1 MAAKRSLRDAMQ
13 EARAALAHPWASRHL
28 GSCPA
33 SAVWPFHSSDER
45 HLHPTAIRRGSRGI
59 LRLVLKMT
67 TFNLPDLGEGLP
79 DAEIVSWHVAEGDTV
94 KADDLLVS
102 VETAKA
108 VVEVPSPQSGIIARI
123 YAKEGE
129 VVKTGAPLVDFTEAG
144 SSAIAPAADEA
155 ETSDDSGTVVGNVP
169 SGSEV
174 VAETAIAGGSTRRKQ
189 GRIKATPAV
198 RTQAKRLGIDLS
210 TITPTGKNGQITQA
224 DLSKAQGAGAPAL
237 AAQRAHPVLQPG
249 QTVSLRGPRRAM
261 AQSMSLSRDQV
272 ALCTLF
278 DDADIHE
285 WLLKRDFTARLL
297 RAIVAGC
304 VAEPGLNG
312 FYEPDAMSH
321 QIESRVDIGMAV
333 DTDDGLIVPVVR
345 NVEGKGLEEIRAAVT
360 AIKHATRDRTVL
372 PADMVNYTITLSNF
386 GTLAGRYATPI
397 MVPPTVAIVGSGK
410 LQHDV
415 VAVMG
420 GIEVHRRIPLSLSF
434 DHRCVTGGEAARFL
448 GAMIQDL
455 EKPQ

>member
-1 MAAKRSLRDAMQ
+1 MS
-13 EARAALAHPWASRHL
+13 
-28 GSCPA
+28 
-33 SAVWPFHSSDER
+33 
-45 HLHPTAIRRGSRGI
+45 
-59 LRLVLKMT
+59 
-67 TFNLPDLGEGLP
+67 TFYLPDLGEGLP
-79 DAEIVSWHVAEGDTV
+79 EAEIVSWHVAEGDSV
-94 KADDLLVS
+94 KTDDLLVS

-108 VVEVPSPQSGIIARI
+108 VVEVPSPQTGIVARLH
-123 YAKEGE
+123 AREGDIVE
-129 VVKTGAPLVDFTEAG
+129 TGAPLVEFAEAG
-144 SSAIAPAADEA
+144 SAVAKPADA
-155 ETSDDSGTVVGNVP
+155 EGRNADDSGTVVGNVP
-169 SGSEV
+169 SSTEV
-174 VAETAIAGGSTRRKQ
+174 VAETGIAGGSKRRKQ

-198 RTQAKRLGIDLS
+198 RTQAKRLGIDLA

-224 DLSKAQGAGAPAL
+224 DLSKAQDSASGTVHVPSARPAL
-237 AAQRAHPVLQPG
+237 QAG
-249 QTVSLRGPRRAM
+249 QTVALRGPRRAM

-278 DDADIHE
+278 DDADIQE
-285 WLLKRDFTARLL
+285 WLQKRDFTARLL

-304 VAEPGLNG
+304 IAEPGLNG
-312 FYEPDAMSH
+312 FYDADAMSH
-321 QIESRVDIGMAV
+321 QIESRVDVGMAV
-333 DTDDGLIVPVVR
+333 DTDNGLIVPVIR
-345 NVEGKGLEEIRAAVT
+345 NVEGLGLDDIRAAVA
-360 AIKHATRDRTVL
+360 AIKQATRDRTIQ

-455 EKPQ
+455 EKSQ